1 MNSPLR
7 PATDLLKQY
16 ADYHRDPR
24 NIATHF
30 IGVPMIVFAVGVLL
44 ARAGLEVGG
53 IGLTAAWLV
62 FALAAAWYLT
72 RGQMALGAATTLAI
86 GILFALSHAVAQGSI
101 ARWLVWGLGFF
112 AVGWTLQFIG
122 HYYEGRKPAFADDLI
137 GLLVGPMFVM
147 FEALAALG
155 LFSAL
160 HAEIERHAGPTR
172 LRDLAQ
178 PLNAR

>member
-1 MNSPLR
+1 MKSPLR

-16 ADYHRDPR
+16 AEYHRDPR

-44 ARAGLEVGG
+44 ARAGIEIGG
-53 IGLTAAWLV
+53 VGLTAAWLL
-62 FALAAAWYLT
+62 FGLAAAWYLT
-72 RGQMALGAATTLAI
+72 RGQLALGAATTLGVGVLI
-86 GILFALSHAVAQGSI
+86 ALSHTVAGGSVVH
-101 ARWLVWGLGFF
+101 WLGWGLGFF

-155 LFSAL
+155 LFRAL
-160 HAEIERHAGPTR
+160 SAEIEGHAGPTR